1 MGVTVE
7 SIILVLS
14 SLNFSGIGIMSSVFS
29 FLFQQKPL
37 DCFLAPARKVKIS
50 GSLKLLSASHLCHK
64 IWRFRSEV
72 DSE

>member
-37 DCFLAPARKVKIS
+37 DCFLAPARKSKY
-50 GSLKLLSASHLCHK
+50 LEA
-64 IWRFRSEV
+64 
-72 DSE
+72 